1 MEARDDMGR
10 KMGGGCPG
18 RWAIAWVA
26 FGCWLLAGAPQL
38 AAQSFSGMGLIDLE
52 AARDSFFNN
61 ADRDGDFALSS
72 EEQLAALGTSN
83 SALFECSDS
92 DGDGICSYS
101 EFLDSGQQVFDTLDI
116 DGDGNL
122 TTEELQ

>member
-1 MEARDDMGR
+1 MGR
-10 KMGGGCPG
+10 RNVEAGG
-18 RWAIAWVA
+18 RQRLAIASLV
-26 FGCWLLAGAPQL
+26 FGWLLVGASQ
-38 AAQSFSGMGLIDLE
+38 AMAQGFGGMGMLDLE
-52 AARDSFFNN
+52 AARDSFFNS

-72 EEQLAALGTSN
+72 EEQLSALGQAN
-83 SALFECSDS
+83 SALFECWDN

-101 EFLDSGQQVFDTLDI
+101 EFLDSGQQVFDTLDA